1 MKYARALVRMPA
13 EFDGDH
19 GIARAA
25 SNHARRTAGAGQA
38 GNIQNL
44 SMPTTMRSAL
54 SASPSSK
61 AHIRAALMLGRSLPM
76 GLVPSGSTAPP
87 RVAVRRHRKF
97 SSNMPMRKRV
107 LLIKGEHI
115 EPHLTAIAIS
125 VPRKCGRTA
134 HLGAKQ
140 LSFARTFLRNVLY
153 V

>member
-76 GLVPSGSTAPP
+76 GLVP
-87 RVAVRRHRKF
+87 AVR
-97 SSNMPMRKRV
+97 
-107 LLIKGEHI
+107 
-115 EPHLTAIAIS
+115 PHLPASPFVGTENLAQICRCGNAFCLSRASIS
-125 VPRKCGRTA
+125 N
-134 HLGAKQ
+134 LI
-140 LSFARTFLRNVLY
+140 
-153 V
+153 